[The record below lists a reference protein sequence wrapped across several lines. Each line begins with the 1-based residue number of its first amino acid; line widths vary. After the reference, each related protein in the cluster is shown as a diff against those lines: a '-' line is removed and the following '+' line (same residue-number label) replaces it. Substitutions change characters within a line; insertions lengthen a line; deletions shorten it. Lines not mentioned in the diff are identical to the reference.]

1 MTTIIRPQSA
11 TLIDT
16 EFAHIPYSEATLQ
29 LNRKLAMKRDTTP
42 FGQMG
47 EGKFRRLFNRH
58 TTAYRLY

>member
-11 TLIDT
+11 TLVDT

-29 LNRKLAMKRDTTP
+29 LNRRLAIQRDITP
-42 FGQMG
+42 FSQMG

-58 TTAYRLY
+58 TTAYRRY